1 MLLEKETGLFE
12 HNKTANDI
20 AQVQGNVA
28 TMAQAI
34 LDINSDID
42 DLRDQIDGNITTWYY
57 DYDPTLQNMPASEWI
72 SQHKEE
78 DHVGD
83 IFYNTDTGYAWRWIY
98 LNNAYVWQ
106 EFSDS
111 AATEALAKAREA
123 YDLADNKR
131 RVFFAQPVPPYD
143 EGDLWVQGSGGD
155 ILRSTQDRT
164 DQQVYVASDWVLAS
178 KYTDNTR
185 AEQAWDRAGTALSSA
200 DGKNTVYHS
209 STRPTGGTYKIGDTW
224 FDSANGYAMYTW
236 NGASWT
242 KEEFGSSAFAN
253 LSITNAKI
261 ADATIQSGKIS
272 GLDVGKLTGGYIDA
286 SHINVSTITIGQSQ
300 VTNLTSDLSNK
311 ANVGANLSTFNNDSS
326 FATTT
331 QVGTAK
337 NEAIN
342 TAKADATDK
351 ANAAAQTATS
361 FIQADANG
369 IKVAKSVGNATGYAY
384 ISANGMQVFENDI
397 KVADFGTSA
406 VLGKSTAQHS
416 VIDSSGQ
423 RFYASNGTTLLANIG
438 YGTGTGDSGTST
450 APYYTFGTRNSGST
464 IGNYSFAVGTSNTA
478 SGYGAYAEGS
488 NCVASGSSSHASGV
502 YTIAS
507 EKGQTAIG
515 KYNENKSDDLFEIG
529 NGGGTMSRSN
539 AFEVDISGNTMV
551 AGKLTA
557 GAANSE
563 LITISEKEFTI
574 EPLSPLSATGATTV
588 SISKSGY
595 YPKGVVGFKTGS
607 SNIAYVRCELTSRS
621 SGTATL
627 TYNARNLST
636 SQTSASDASVKILWL
651 KVTA

>member
-1 MLLEKETGLFE
+1 
-12 HNKTANDI
+12 
-20 AQVQGNVA
+20 
-28 TMAQAI
+28 
-34 LDINSDID
+34 
-42 DLRDQIDGNITTWYY
+42 
-57 DYDPTLQNMPASEWI
+57 
-72 SQHKEE
+72 
-78 DHVGD
+78 
-83 IFYNTDTGYAWRWIY
+83 
-98 LNNAYVWQ
+98 
-106 EFSDS
+106 
-111 AATEALAKAREA
+111 
-123 YDLADNKR
+123 
-131 RVFFAQPVPPYD
+131 
-143 EGDLWVQGSGGD
+143 
-155 ILRSTQDRT
+155 
-164 DQQVYVASDWVLAS
+164 
-178 KYTDNTR
+178 
-185 AEQAWDRAGTALSSA
+185 
-200 DGKNTVYHS
+200 
-209 STRPTGGTYKIGDTW
+209 
-224 FDSANGYAMYTW
+224 MYTW

-286 SHINVSTITIGQSQ
+286 SHINVSTRTIGQSQ

-438 YGTGTGDSGTST
+438 YGTGTGESGTST

-621 SGTATL
+621 SGSATL